1 MIYNRKSGYYI
12 EEIEDNEKTL
22 DFLYNTMLGRIILKI
37 VINPY
42 FSKKMAKYYKS
53 RKSKKKILPFIKKFN
68 IDVSDIDI
76 NAFNNFNDFFT
87 RKKEFNF
94 QGKKDV
100 LIAVAESKL
109 SVYKIRKNSLFK
121 IKNSIYSV
129 EDILQSKELS
139 NRYMD
144 GCLLIFRLT
153 TDNLHRFIYIDNGNI
168 LKKYKIKGVLHTVRS
183 ISSKYK
189 VFKHNSREITVM
201 NTQNFGSVT
210 QVEVGAL
217 TVGKIINHTKESFK
231 KGEEKGYFE
240 FGGSTIIL
248 FFEPDKIIIDDD
260 ILKQS
265 KNGIETEVQIGETI
279 GKAL

>member
-1 MIYNRKSGYYI
+1 
-12 EEIEDNEKTL
+12 
-22 DFLYNTMLGRIILKI
+22 
-37 VINPY
+37 
-42 FSKKMAKYYKS
+42 
-53 RKSKKKILPFIKKFN
+53 
-68 IDVSDIDI
+68 
-76 NAFNNFNDFFT
+76 
-87 RKKEFNF
+87 
-94 QGKKDV
+94 
-100 LIAVAESKL
+100 
-109 SVYKIRKNSLFK
+109 
-121 IKNSIYSV
+121 
-129 EDILQSKELS
+129 
-139 NRYMD
+139 
-144 GCLLIFRLT
+144 
-153 TDNLHRFIYIDNGNI
+153 
-168 LKKYKIKGVLHTVRS
+168 
-183 ISSKYK
+183 
-189 VFKHNSREITVM
+189 M